1 MSNGFYSEVNL
12 KIKQALPQ
20 SAKLVTPVDISQL
33 QGTIKSEQPNNRL
46 YNYDGTVTLSVDEV
60 GRTRDFALDPTQ
72 LLLRGAQLRN
82 TSWIYG
88 IVVFTGHETKLM
100 LNSRWVYGPVKVV
113 FACIETWRVQYSK
126 KPSKVSNV
134 TRITNRNIL
143 YLFTILVA
151 MSIACSIGGLVIT
164 VSTHNLGII
173 FVQLWILIDLS
184 LDHKRQRVVLLVSQW
199 RFTR

>member
-82 TSWIYG
+82 TAWIYG

-100 LNSRWVYGPVKVV
+100 LNSR
-113 FACIETWRVQYSK
+113 
-126 KPSKVSNV
+126 
-134 TRITNRNIL
+134 
-143 YLFTILVA
+143 
-151 MSIACSIGGLVIT
+151 
-164 VSTHNLGII
+164 
-173 FVQLWILIDLS
+173 
-184 LDHKRQRVVLLVSQW
+184 
-199 RFTR
+199 